1 MAPHSKYHYKI
12 FCKSISRPDVYLT
25 LVGINPSEWESW
37 RSQIVVISKGC
48 PNCTKSSLLW
58 NMFYLWVILLLAN
71 WPNWT
76 FFKQLHIFITELN
89 TLKCQPVLIWASFKS
104 VSAFSS
110 EKACLHSPLQ
120 FAVHCLG
127 AWLDAC
133 TWRWSCARGC
143 VGSISGAWLDTWSQ
157 ICVVRSQSEEEGWRC
172 WWLNSASEDELK
184 FKKNKKK
191 QFKFD
196 IKI

>member
-184 FKKNKKK
+184 FKKNKK